1 MSKEIWALKYAEG
14 VKILTMKKIG
24 ITMGDPA
31 GVGPELI
38 VKLSEHFDIEKNAY
52 IIYGEEKTIKEA
64 ERLVGRKIDFKRV
77 SEVSQA
83 SSPGV
88 YLVDL
93 NLLKS
98 PRVEPS
104 VASGRAA
111 VAYLARA
118 TADAV
123 RGNIQGVLTMPINK
137 FWASKAGFSFPGQTE
152 YLAHA
157 SGVKDFAMAFY
168 SEDIKLVLLTI
179 HLPLREVFK
188 HITKENIKKKA
199 YLVDREFNRLFGFRP
214 RIKILGLNPHAGEGG
229 ELGREETEIIEPAV
243 RELLEEGLKV
253 EGPLVPDTAFLRREK
268 EDVFLA
274 MYHDQGLIAFKLLAF
289 DRGVNLTL
297 GLPFVRTSPD
307 HGTAYDIAWKGLAD
321 VGASLSALRLLE
333 KVLDGSHT
341 NKV

>member
-1 MSKEIWALKYAEG
+1 
-14 VKILTMKKIG
+14 
-24 ITMGDPA
+24 MGDPA

-38 VKLSEHFDIEKNAY
+38 VKLSEYFDRNRNAY
-52 IIYGEEKTIKEA
+52 VIYGEEKTLREA
-64 ERLVGRKIDFKRV
+64 ERLVGKGVEFRRV
-77 SEVSQA
+77 SEISEV

-88 YLVDL
+88 YLIDL
-93 NLLKS
+93 SLLKS
-98 PRVEPS
+98 PRVEPC

-123 RGNIQGVLTMPINK
+123 RGNLQGVLTMPINK

-157 SGVKDFAMAFY
+157 SGVKEFAMAFY

-188 HITKENIKKKA
+188 HITKESIKRKA
-199 YLVDREFNRLFGFRP
+199 HLIDREFKRLFGYRP
-214 RIKILGLNPHAGEGG
+214 KIKILGLNPHAGEGG
-229 ELGREETEIIEPAV
+229 ELGREEIEIIEPAV
-243 RELLEEGLKV
+243 RELREEGLSV
-253 EGPLVPDTAFLRREK
+253 DGPLVPDTAFLRRER

-307 HGTAYDIAWKGLAD
+307 HGTAYDIAWKGVVN
-321 VGASLSALRLLE
+321 VGASLSALRFLE
-333 KVLDGSHT
+333 EVFDRSHT

>member
-1 MSKEIWALKYAEG
+1 
-14 VKILTMKKIG
+14 
-24 ITMGDPA
+24 MGDPA

-38 VKLSEHFDIEKNAY
+38 VKLSEHFKREENAY
-52 IIYGEEKTIKEA
+52 VIYGEERTLKEA
-64 ERLVGRKIDFKRV
+64 ESLVGKKIEFKRV
-77 SEVSQA
+77 SEVSQI

-93 NLLKS
+93 SILKS

-104 VASGRAA
+104 VASGRVA

-123 RGNIQGVLTMPINK
+123 RGNIQGVLTMPLNK
-137 FWASKAGFSFPGQTE
+137 FWASRAGFSYPGQTE

-188 HITKENIKKKA
+188 HITKENIKRKA
-199 YLVDREFNRLFGFRP
+199 HLISREFKCLFGFRP
-214 RIKILGLNPHAGEGG
+214 RIKILGINPHAGEEG
-229 ELGREETEIIEPAV
+229 ELGREEIEIIEPAV
-243 RELLEEGLKV
+243 RELIEEGLNV
-253 EGPLVPDTAFLRREK
+253 EGPLVPDTAFLKREK

-289 DRGVNLTL
+289 DSGVNLTL

-307 HGTAYDIAWKGLAD
+307 HGTAYDIAWKGVAD

-333 KVLDGSHT
+333 RVLDRGHT
-341 NKV
+341 KRV

>member
-1 MSKEIWALKYAEG
+1 MQ
-14 VKILTMKKIG
+14 KIG

-38 VKLSEHFDIEKNAY
+38 VKLSEYFEREKKAY
-52 IIYGEEKTIKEA
+52 VIYAEEKTIREAQRLLGKEV
-64 ERLVGRKIDFKRV
+64 ELKKISDL
-77 SEVSQA
+77 SEIN
-83 SSPGV
+83 SPGV

-98 PRVEPS
+98 ARVEPS
-104 VASGRAA
+104 VASGRVA

-118 TADAV
+118 TADAL
-123 RGNIQGVLTMPINK
+123 RGSIQGILTMPISK
-137 FWASKAGFSFPGQTE
+137 FWASKAGFKFPGQTE

-168 SEDIKLVLLTI
+168 SEEIKLVLLTI

-188 HITKENIKKKA
+188 EITKENIKRKA
-199 YLVDREFNRLFGFRP
+199 YLIDREFKRLFGYKP
-214 RIKILGLNPHAGEGG
+214 RIKVLGLNPHAGEKG
-229 ELGREETEIIEPAV
+229 ELGSEEIEVIEPAI
-243 RELLEEGLKV
+243 RELREEGLKV
-253 EGPLVPDTAFLRREK
+253 EGPLVPDTAFLKREK

-289 DRGVNLTL
+289 DKGVNLTL

-307 HGTAYDIAWKGLAD
+307 HGTAYDIAWKGIAS
-321 VGASLSALRLLE
+321 VGASLCALKLIE
-333 KVLDGSHT
+333 KVLDRSHT
-341 NKV
+341 KIT